1 MSTFSRE
8 FFKAAMETPRM
19 FFAPLIGAIDA
30 ISREFTSAEEKK
42 KKKNKQGDI
51 VVSAHSYRRIRSAA
65 RRAKIGKMKVTASG
79 DRAANTKK

>member
-8 FFKAAMETPRM
+8 FYKAAIETPRM

-30 ISREFTSAEEKK
+30 ITREFTSKDDKK
-42 KKKNKQGDI
+42 KKKKPGDI

-65 RRAKIGKMKVTASG
+65 RRAKIDKMKITASG
-79 DRAANTKK
+79 DRAAAKK